1 MENKLTYRDFKI
13 GQIVI
18 CTKEDDFEQLEVGK
32 GYEIVDLESKFPD
45 AICINV
51 RKGGYSA
58 FFKIDNFDDISA
70 MRNMKIDKIL
80 GE

>member
-1 MENKLTYRDFKI
+1 MGSKLTYKDFKV

-18 CTKEDDFEQLEVGK
+18 CIKEDDFEQLEVGK
-32 GYEIVDLESKFPD
+32 CYTIVDLESRFPD
-45 AICINV
+45 AIGIKV
-51 RKGGYSA
+51 RDGYSA
-58 FFKIDNFDDISA
+58 FFKIDIFADISV

>member
-1 MENKLTYRDFKI
+1 MGSKLTYRDFKV

-18 CTKEDDFEQLEVGK
+18 CIKEDDFEQLEIGK
-32 GYEIVDLESKFPD
+32 CYTIVDLESRFPD
-45 AICINV
+45 AIGIKV
-51 RKGGYSA
+51 RDGYSA
-58 FFKIDNFDDISA
+58 FFKIDIFADISV

>member
-1 MENKLTYRDFKI
+1 MGSKLTYRDFKV

-18 CTKEDDFEQLEVGK
+18 CIKEDDFEQLEVGK
-32 GYEIVDLESKFPD
+32 CYTIVDLESRFPD
-45 AICINV
+45 AIGIKV
-51 RKGGYSA
+51 RDGYSA
-58 FFKIDNFDDISA
+58 FFKIDIFADISV

>member
-1 MENKLTYRDFKI
+1 MGSKLTYRDFKI

-32 GYEIVDLESKFPD
+32 CYTIVDLESRFPD
-45 AICINV
+45 AIGIKV
-51 RKGGYSA
+51 RDGYSA

>member
-1 MENKLTYRDFKI
+1 MGSKLTYKDFKV

-18 CTKEDDFEQLEVGK
+18 CIKEDDFEQLEVGK
-32 GYEIVDLESKFPD
+32 CYTIVDLESRFPD
-45 AICINV
+45 AIGVKV
-51 RKGGYSA
+51 RDGYSA
-58 FFKIDNFDDISA
+58 FFKIDIFADISV